1 MSIPTKPRGRFTDLQ
16 GQYLAFIYA
25 YTKVNYRPPAQA
37 DLQRFFQVTP
47 PTIHNMILKLEKAG
61 LIRRQPRQA
70 RSLELLVAPEDLPVL
85 R

>member
-1 MSIPTKPRGRFTDLQ
+1 MSIRTKPSGSFTQLQ
-16 GQYLAFIYA
+16 GQYLAYIYA

-37 DLQRFFQVTP
+37 DMQRFFQVTA
-47 PTIHNMILKLEKAG
+47 PTIHNMVLKLEKEG

-70 RSLELLVAPEDLPVL
+70 RSLELLVAPEDLPIL

>member
-1 MSIPTKPRGRFTDLQ
+1 MSILPKSSGKFTGLQ

-25 YTKVNYRPPAQA
+25 YTKVNFRPPAQA
-37 DLQRFFQVTP
+37 DMQRFFRVTA
-47 PTIHNMILKLEKAG
+47 PTIHNMVLKLEKEG

-70 RSLELLVAPEDLPVL
+70 RSLELLIAPEDLTVL